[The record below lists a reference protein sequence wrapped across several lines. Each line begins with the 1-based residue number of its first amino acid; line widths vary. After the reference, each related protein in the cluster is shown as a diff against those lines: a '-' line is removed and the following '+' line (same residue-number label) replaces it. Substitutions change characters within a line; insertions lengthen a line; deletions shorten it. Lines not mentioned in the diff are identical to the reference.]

1 MDLQNKFLEE
11 IKKSNKIV
19 KIFLVK
25 GVPLL
30 GTIEGYDK
38 FSIIIKV
45 NGKQQNI
52 YKHAISTI
60 VK

>member
-1 MDLQNKFLEE
+1 MDLQNEFLEE

-19 KIFLVK
+19 KIFLIK

-30 GTIEGYDK
+30 GTIEGYDQ

-45 NGKQQNI
+45 NGKQQTI

-60 VK
+60 LK